1 MKDNTYGGTVMPSH
15 YTHYRFGNQVI
26 DTLPPETRNRIQ
38 RFRQLY
44 DVGLQGPDIFLYH
57 NIFRKDSTVAL
68 SGHFHRQTGQ
78 ELFTEICRRLRTEP
92 GEGGL
97 AYLYGLLAH
106 YCLDST
112 CHPFIRQ
119 QTADGTITHAE
130 LEAELDRFLL
140 FQDGHRP
147 VYSYDFR
154 PHLKL
159 TPGECATAASLY
171 PPATDTAVNR
181 SLRCMASSIRFLTP
195 NSGFHRGVL
204 KLCMKLTGDKF
215 TPHIMHRSPNK
226 TCAHLNQPLL
236 ELYGK
241 ALENYP
247 RMLENL
253 LQHLYGDEPLGPE
266 FDTDFG

>member
-1 MKDNTYGGTVMPSH
+1 MPSY
-15 YTHYRFGNQVI
+15 YTHYRFGSQVI
-26 DTLPPETRNRIQ
+26 GLLPPETQNRIQ

-57 NIFRKDSTVAL
+57 NIFWKDSTVAL
-68 SGHFHRQTGQ
+68 SYHFHRQTGR
-78 ELFTEICRRLRTEP
+78 ELFSEVCSRLRTES

-119 QTADGTITHAE
+119 QTDDGAIGHSE
-130 LEAELDRFLL
+130 LETELDRFLL

-159 TPGECATAASLY
+159 TPGECGTVASFY
-171 PPATDTAVNR
+171 PPVTDTAVNR
-181 SLRCMASSIRFLTP
+181 SVRSMAGSIRFLTP
-195 NSGFHRGVL
+195 TTGFRRGVL
-204 KLCMKLTGDKF
+204 KLCMKLTGEKF

-236 ELYGK
+236 DLYGK
-241 ALENYP
+241 ALEKYP
-247 RMLENL
+247 QMLRQL
-253 LQHLYGDEPLGPE
+253 TDHLYGNEPLGGE
-266 FDTDFG
+266 FEPDFG